1 MKFDNQSKLITLL
14 CVILSCAYSITL
26 CNTQIDSTNI
36 SMGVKAPIIVGY
48 DTLFFLHANIG
59 PFSAQERA
67 SAISAKLENVI
78 RVENEKQDSLSIQET
93 SGMTNILL
101 DTMVLMSLTDAD
113 LHLAGQSR
121 QELVRSL
128 IQLIQPKLTVVK
140 KQYSHTALLSD
151 LTYALI
157 ALFVCIV
164 LFWLMAKLFPRLYS
178 ALDRFA
184 VVIGRPI
191 RSITFHLITPEFV
204 SDVIVILGKGLRL
217 VLSFSLLY
225 YWITYTLSL
234 FPWTNHWNVEPILK
248 GIMLSALL
256 TIAFIVVMKGIQR
269 VSRSLVTRIP
279 QWKGT
284 LVKPVTLK
292 NISLLTEDRIVEI
305 LLLANRTLT
314 FIGFV
319 IVGYFYV
326 TILFNLFEF
335 TETWAS
341 ALFHFIANPLFS
353 ALEAFIGYL
362 PNLFAILVIIG
373 ITRYFAKFVHFIFG
387 EIGKGTI
394 TFPRFHRDWAEPTY
408 KITRFLIF
416 IFATIVIF
424 PYLPGS
430 NSPVFQG
437 ISVFVGVLFSLGSTS
452 AIANIV
458 AGIVLTYM
466 RPFKLGDR
474 VKIADTMGDVIEK
487 TLLVTRVRSIKN
499 VDISIPNSMVLSS
512 HIINFSSSAQDS
524 GLILHTSVTI
534 GYDAPWK
541 QVHALLN
548 AAADAT
554 ENILK
559 DPKPFVFQTSLDDF
573 YVSYELNA
581 YTDAPNAMAKIYS
594 ELHQNIQD
602 KFNEAGVEIMSPH
615 YAAVRDGNQTAI
627 PETYLP
633 KTYQAPAFRVNTKIS
648 KPE

>member
-1 MKFDNQSKLITLL
+1 
-14 CVILSCAYSITL
+14 
-26 CNTQIDSTNI
+26 
-36 SMGVKAPIIVGY
+36 MGVKAPIIVGY